1 MKREIRHFH
10 AVVVQWR
17 QRNVQKCAARAKLL
31 FLYNLLIKPNA
42 FLYFRY
48 CSHRRI
54 LGHYKQYHRQIRLST
69 FYLNGDTKKGFPN
82 NLVQLHRITLLFS
95 GFDLDGHTV

>member
-1 MKREIRHFH
+1 MYKSVLH
-10 AVVVQWR
+10 VQ
-17 QRNVQKCAARAKLL
+17 NDC

-54 LGHYKQYHRQIRLST
+54 LGHYKQYHRQIRIST
-69 FYLNGDTKKGFPN
+69 FYLNGDTEKSFPN
-82 NLVQLHRITLLFS
+82 NLVSST
-95 GFDLDGHTV
+95 G